1 MKTLPALKNCEI
13 CPFLIEFVSSC
24 TEMYKT
30 DVAYDIKQL
39 YTIVLRG
46 FSEVFWGIRK
56 LGTQMGTE
64 KSPYLD
70 FYKKQ
75 NAIVIF
81 KLSNL
86 KIIDGEIFGDI
97 SLTSY
102 TEEYE
107 NEYLN
112 INNNLIRYYDVEE
125 SEDFYRK
132 SKKIIR
138 EFLNKD
144 EE

>member
-13 CPFLIEFVSSC
+13 CPFLIELVDSC

-39 YTIVLRG
+39 YTIILRG
-46 FSEVFWGIRK
+46 FSEVLWGIRK
-56 LGTQMGTE
+56 LGTQMGPE

-86 KIIDGEIFGDI
+86 RIIDGEIFGDI
-97 SLTSY
+97 ALTSY

-112 INNNLIRYYDVEE
+112 TNDKLIRYYDFEE
-125 SEDFYRK
+125 SQDFYRK

>member
-13 CPFLIEFVSSC
+13 CQLLIELVDSC

-39 YTIVLRG
+39 YKIVLTG

-56 LGTQMGTE
+56 LGTQMGSE
-64 KSPYLD
+64 ESEYLD
-70 FYKKQ
+70 FYKNQ

-97 SLTSY
+97 ALTSY
-102 TEEYE
+102 TEEYK

-138 EFLNKD
+138 EFLNKED
-144 EE
+144 

>member
-1 MKTLPALKNCEI
+1 MKVLPALKNCEI
-13 CPFLIEFVSSC
+13 CPLLIEFVDSC

-30 DVAYDIKQL
+30 DVAYDIKTL
-39 YTIVLRG
+39 YKIILKGYSNVY
-46 FSEVFWGIRK
+46 WGIRK
-56 LGTQMGTE
+56 LGTQMGSE
-64 KSPYLD
+64 ESEYLN

-86 KIIDGEIFGDI
+86 RIVDGEIFGDI
-97 SLTSY
+97 ALTSY
-102 TEEYE
+102 TEEYK

-112 INNNLIRYYDVEE
+112 TNNELIRYYDVEE
-125 SEDFYRK
+125 LEDFYRK

-138 EFLNKD
+138 EFLNKED
-144 EE
+144 

>member
-1 MKTLPALKNCEI
+1 
-13 CPFLIEFVSSC
+13 
-24 TEMYKT
+24 MYKT

-39 YTIVLRG
+39 YRIVLTG

-70 FYKKQ
+70 FYKNH

-86 KIIDGEIFGDI
+86 RIIDGEIFGDI
-97 SLTSY
+97 ALTSY
-102 TEEYE
+102 TEEYK
-107 NEYLN
+107 NEY
-112 INNNLIRYYDVEE
+112 INTNDKLIRYYDVEE

-132 SKKIIR
+132 SKRIVQ
-138 EFLNKD
+138 EFLNKED
-144 EE
+144 